1 MSVLVIL
8 LPARDRLG
16 GRADGMS
23 NAVGVRLPGTW
34 AFALSADGRSVTQSG
49 IAAASLLPKAD
60 HVVLALAEADVSW
73 HRVDI
78 PKAPAPRLRSAL
90 LGVMEEALLEDDDA
104 LHFALAPG
112 AVPGQTGWVA
122 VTHRPW
128 LAGALMA
135 LEESGQSIERVV
147 CPGMP
152 SEAGRGHFFLPAD
165 DADAGPSLALSRA
178 DGAACLRLSGGLARA
193 LLPAD
198 LTAMRFTT
206 TPAAAAFAE
215 QWLGGPVALM
225 TDAERA
231 LEGTQAA
238 AGGALNLRQ
247 FDLVAR
253 HRGTRALRE
262 IGKRFL
268 SSEWRPVR
276 VALAAMV
283 LLHVI
288 GLNAYAWQQRQ
299 AIVAKREAMTALLKS
314 AHPGVRAVLDA
325 PLQMQRETERL
336 RAAAGRAGDNDLEA
350 LMGAAASAW
359 PDGIGPAQSLRFEGG
374 RLTLTAPGFA
384 EPQLAQFRDRLRGL
398 GFGVEL
404 SEGRMVIGR
413 RANDT
418 VAPSAP
424 SAVSAL
430 GSTKAST

>member
-1 MSVLVIL
+1 MTG
-8 LPARDRLG
+8 A
-16 GRADGMS
+16 A
-23 NAVGVRLPGTW
+23 GVRLPTSW
-34 AFALSADGRSVTQSG
+34 AYALSADGRSVTQSG
-49 IAAASLLPKAD
+49 TAAASLLPKAD
-60 HVVLALAEADVSW
+60 HAVLAMAEGDVSW

-78 PKAPAPRLRSAL
+78 PKAPAARLRSAL
-90 LGVMEEALLEDDDA
+90 LGVMEDALLEDDDA

-128 LAGALMA
+128 LVGALVA
-135 LEESGQSIERVV
+135 LEEAGQSIERVV

-152 SEAGRGHFFLPAD
+152 SEAGRGHFFVPAD

-178 DGAACLRLSGGLARA
+178 DGAASLRLSGGLARA

-198 LTAMRFTT
+198 VTAMRFTT
-206 TPAAAAFAE
+206 TPAAATFAE
-215 QWLGGPVALM
+215 QWLGSPVALM
-225 TDAERA
+225 TEAERA
-231 LEGTQAA
+231 LEATQTTAA
-238 AGGALNLRQ
+238 GALNLRQ

-262 IGKRFL
+262 IAKRFL

-276 VALAAMV
+276 VGLAAVV

-299 AIVAKREAMTALLKS
+299 AISAKREAMTALLKS

-325 PLQMQRETERL
+325 PVQMQRETERL

-404 SEGRMVIGR
+404 TEGRMIIAR
-413 RANDT
+413 RTNDA
-418 VAPSAP
+418 APVLAP
-424 SAVSAL
+424 
-430 GSTKAST
+430 GTTKAST

>member
-1 MSVLVIL
+1 MSVLVIQ

-16 GRADGMS
+16 GRADGMTG
-23 NAVGVRLPGTW
+23 AVGTHGVRVPTSW
-34 AFALSADGRSVTQSG
+34 AFALSADGRSVTQTG
-49 IAAASLLPKAD
+49 TAAAALLPKAD
-60 HVVLALAEADVSW
+60 HVVLALAEGDVSW
-73 HRVDI
+73 HRVEI
-78 PKAPAPRLRSAL
+78 PKAPAARLRSAL
-90 LGVMEEALLEDDDA
+90 LGVMEEALLEDDEA

-128 LAGALMA
+128 LAGALVA

-147 CPGMP
+147 CCGMP
-152 SEAGRGHFFLPAD
+152 SELGRGHFFVPAE

-178 DGAACLRLSGGLARA
+178 DGAASLRLSGGLARA

-198 LTAMRFTT
+198 VTAMRFTT
-206 TPAAAAFAE
+206 TPAAATFAE
-215 QWLGGPVALM
+215 QWLGSSVALM
-225 TDAERA
+225 TEGERA
-231 LEGTQAA
+231 LEATQATA
-238 AGGALNLRQ
+238 AGALNLRQ

-276 VALAAMV
+276 VGLAAVV

-288 GLNAYAWQQRQ
+288 GLNAFAWQQRQ
-299 AIVAKREAMTALLKS
+299 AISAKREAMTALLKS

-325 PLQMQRETERL
+325 PVQMQRETERL

-359 PDGIGPAQSLRFEGG
+359 PDGIGPAQSLRFEAG

-404 SEGRMVIGR
+404 TEGRMIIAR
-413 RANDT
+413 RANDALPLA
-418 VAPSAP
+418 APST
-424 SAVSAL
+424 
-430 GSTKAST
+430 TKAST